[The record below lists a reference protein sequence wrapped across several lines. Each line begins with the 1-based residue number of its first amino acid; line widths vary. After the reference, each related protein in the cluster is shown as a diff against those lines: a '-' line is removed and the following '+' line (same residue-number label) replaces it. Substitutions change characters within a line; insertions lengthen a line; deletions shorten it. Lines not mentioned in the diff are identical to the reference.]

1 MWNNRPVRAHL
12 LAAAAAALF
21 ASSAGTSAPQE
32 EAAPKPK
39 AVADG
44 LRREREL
51 LSNWQWR
58 MKTEM
63 KVDGSPRVTRVEE
76 AHLSPEGG
84 LVKRLVRFERAPEP
98 TPVPYADPR
107 AGRPAGSSPEEDDFF
122 FDAAQRLME
131 VYLRVSPERVATW
144 VRRAELLPE
153 DPDRPGRV
161 RLRGRGLGRAQDEAI
176 LFLDV
181 ASRRA
186 TEIEVKTTV
195 GLEVKEIAFLRANF
209 ERITPDR
216 PGVEPVMI
224 IKKIFLNMNRGR
236 HAVALEMETS
246 DFRSWP

>member
-1 MWNNRPVRAHL
+1 LHL
-12 LAAAAAALF
+12 LAAAAAVLGT
-21 ASSAGTSAPQE
+21 ASAMAGPLQDPAPR
-32 EAAPKPK
+32 PKG
-39 AVADG
+39 VADD

-63 KVDGSPRVTRVEE
+63 KVDGVPRVTRVEE

-98 TPVPYADPR
+98 TPVPYNDPR
-107 AGRPAGSSPEEDDFF
+107 SGRPLGSSPEEDDYF

-131 VYLRVSPERVATW
+131 VYLRLSPERVATW
-144 VRRAELLPE
+144 VKGAELLPE

-161 RLRGRGLGRAQDEAI
+161 RLRGRGLGRTQDEAI
-176 LFLDV
+176 LFLDA
-181 ASRRA
+181 ASRRP

-195 GLEVKEIAFLRANF
+195 GLEVKEIAFIRATF
-209 ERITPDR
+209 ERLTPDR
-216 PGVEPVMI
+216 PGVESVII
-224 IKKIFLNMNRGR
+224 IKRIFLNMNRGR

-246 DFRSWP
+246 DFRAWP

>member
-12 LAAAAAALF
+12 LAAAAAALGV
-21 ASSAGTSAPQE
+21 ASAGTAAPQQD
-32 EAAPKPK
+32 PSPQPK
-39 AVADG
+39 AVAEG

-63 KVDGSPRVTRVEE
+63 KVDGVPRVTRVEE

-84 LVKRLVRFERAPEP
+84 LVKRLVRFERAPGP
-98 TPVPYADPR
+98 TPVPYSDPR
-107 AGRPAGSSPEEDDFF
+107 SGRPLGSSPEEDDFF

-131 VYLRVSPERVATW
+131 VYLRLSPERVATW
-144 VRRAELLPE
+144 VNRATLLPE

-161 RLRGRGLGRAQDEAI
+161 RLRGRGLGRTQDEAI

-181 ASRRA
+181 LSRRA

-195 GLEVKEIAFLRANF
+195 GLEVKEIAFIRATF
-209 ERITPDR
+209 ERLMPDR
-216 PGVEPVMI
+216 PGAEPVMI

-246 DFRSWP
+246 DFRAWP

>member
-1 MWNNRPVRAHL
+1 MRAHL
-12 LAAAAAALF
+12 LAAAAAALVL
-21 ASSAGTSAPQE
+21 SSAGAAEPQQEPAPH
-32 EAAPKPK
+32 PK
-39 AVADG
+39 AVADD

-63 KVDGSPRVTRVEE
+63 RVDGVPRVTRVEE

-84 LVKRLVRFERAPEP
+84 LVKRLTRFERAPGP
-98 TPVPYADPR
+98 TPVPYNDPR
-107 AGRPAGSSPEEDDFF
+107 AGRPQGSSAEEEDFF

-131 VYLRVSPERVATW
+131 VYLRVSPERVASW
-144 VRRAELLPE
+144 VKGAQLLPE

-161 RLRGRGLGRAQDEAI
+161 RLRGRGLGRTQDEAI

-181 ASRRA
+181 LSRRP

-195 GLEVKEIAFLRANF
+195 GLEVKEIAFIRATF

-246 DFRSWP
+246 DFRTWP